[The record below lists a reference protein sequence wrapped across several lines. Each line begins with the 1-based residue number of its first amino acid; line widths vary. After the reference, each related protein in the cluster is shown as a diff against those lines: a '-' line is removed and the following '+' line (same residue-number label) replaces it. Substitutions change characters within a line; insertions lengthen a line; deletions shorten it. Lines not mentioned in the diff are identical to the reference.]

1 VNDPRVRRCHYCGEP
16 LDPSS
21 RWSWY
26 RVIGWARRGK
36 QGGSDIRLRE
46 KYGDDFA
53 HDQCVERERAKIAAG
68 QGTLL

>member
-1 VNDPRVRRCHYCGEP
+1 
-16 LDPSS
+16 
-21 RWSWY
+21 
-26 RVIGWARRGK
+26 VIGWARRGK